1 MIALSSPDAYD
12 QVMPFEV
19 QEPTGLDVSETRL
32 QRKRQAALGYRIFAS
47 FGWGDDGAGHITA
60 RDPEHLDHLWVL
72 RQGVAFRHATVDE
85 LVLVA
90 PDQSIVEGNDADGFN
105 VTSHN
110 IHHPIHNARPDIVSA
125 AHTHT
130 GYGTPLAALCRPIP
144 MVSQE
149 ACAFHNDQ
157 AVYLGENLDVVDAG
171 GGQPIAEALGDNK
184 LVFMSNHGMLTVGAT
199 VASAVGFFVMAERAA
214 EVHVKAP
221 DARVVSDAAA
231 AQTYTSIGGEETG
244 WLVFQ
249 YLVASRLSHPE
260 DVG

>member
-1 MIALSSPDAYD
+1 
-12 QVMPFEV
+12 MPFELH
-19 QEPTGLDVSETRL
+19 EPADLTIEQLRL

-60 RDPEHLDHLWVL
+60 RDPELLDHLWVL
-72 RQGVAFRHATVDE
+72 RQGVAFRNATIDE

-105 VTSHN
+105 VTAHN
-110 IHHPIHNARPDIVSA
+110 IHHPIHCARPDIVSA

-130 GYGTPLAALCRPIP
+130 GYGTPLAALCTPIS

-157 AVYLGENLDVVDAG
+157 AVYLGDNLDVVDAD
-171 GGQPIAEALGDNK
+171 GGQPIADALADNK
-184 LVFMSNHGMLTVGAT
+184 LVFLANHGMLTVGAT

-214 EVHVKAP
+214 EVCIKAP
-221 DARVVSDAAA
+221 SARVVSDEAA
-231 AQTYTSIGGEETG
+231 AQTYTSIGGDDTG

-249 YLVASRLSHPE
+249 YLVSSRLDVPE
-260 DVG
+260 AVG